1 MRLRKRRKTAAP
13 AAPGGPQP
21 APGTPVPAR
30 KRPRRR
36 AGRGV
41 LLLISGFLFASGAL
55 RLAGESG
62 HAIALEIG
70 ALVARAEASAQ
81 GGSAEDTPGFENLLT
96 AVRTREARV
105 AEAEADL
112 AAREQALALAREELD
127 RGLAA
132 MAEAEANLEE
142 LLRLAETAADE
153 DVARLTAMC
162 GAMKPAE
169 AAAVFDRMDP
179 QFAAGFLGRMRSDA
193 AAQVLA
199 GLPPDKA
206 YALSVVLAGRNAGA
220 QDR

>member
-1 MRLRKRRKTAAP
+1 MPGSPQPAPPAAAP
-13 AAPGGPQP
+13 AAG
-21 APGTPVPAR
+21 R

-55 RLAGESG
+55 RLAGDSG

-81 GGSAEDTPGFENLLT
+81 GGPAEDTPGFENLLT
-96 AVRTREARV
+96 AVRAREARV
-105 AEAEADL
+105 AQAEADL
-112 AAREQALALAREELD
+112 AAREQALAIAREELD

-142 LLRLAETAADE
+142 LLRLADTAADE
-153 DVARLTAMC
+153 DVARLTAMYE
-162 GAMKPAE
+162 AMKPAE
-169 AAAVFDRMDP
+169 AAAVFDQMDP